1 MSDIKFIEGGIFTD
15 YRGQISH
22 VNDLDMQAFLYYSS
36 KDCPCIRIKY
46 CRMRYM
52 TAGDM
57 TRICGWIGIYGRLI
71 PVVVRVRCPGRFCR
85 SSCFFFH

>member
-22 VNDLDMQAFLYYSS
+22 VNNLDMQE
-36 KDCPCIRIKY
+36 IK
-46 CRMRYM
+46 RFYM